1 MMMSDNRLEIF
12 SSSIRSAIK
21 TVGVFSFISSGLLLV
36 VPLFTLQVLDRV
48 LSTRSID
55 TLIVLTLGA
64 TFVVLI
70 IAALYLV
77 RDRIMA
83 RVAIKVDTELG
94 PALFRKTLQ
103 DNAFKGISENRHLIS
118 DIRKLRY
125 FLSGSSLYN
134 LFELPWTPLFI
145 AMVFAFNPV
154 LGGIVSL
161 AVVIML
167 LIGALNEYL
176 AKPGIVR
183 AEKYHHDHLS
193 QEDVFLRNAESIE
206 AMGMSSQVEQLW
218 HSQQDTVVNNELRA
232 EDNAATLNALS
243 RFTRIMLNISLMA
256 VGAWLVVT
264 SQITT
269 GVMIA
274 SLIIGMRAIA
284 PLEGIF
290 TNWRQLNVS
299 RLVYASVRKQLDRS
313 SSSRSNHAIVS
324 IPEGGL
330 SLENLVYVPSE
341 SKKPVIKGINYHL
354 PQGHILG
361 ITGPN
366 GSGKSTLLRLAM
378 GLHRP
383 TNGSVRLGDLEV
395 FELNRELFGY
405 HIGYLK
411 QDADLFPGTV
421 AENISRL
428 QPASL
433 DEVIET
439 ARFAGAHDL
448 IMSLPDGYSTK
459 ILGAGYNLSGG
470 QRQMIALAR
479 AVFGKPKFLVL
490 DEPTAMLD
498 LNETENVAAM
508 LRRLREAGITTLV
521 ATHQSRLL
529 KEVNDVLVLKAG
541 QIDTMKKLKVA

>member
-1 MMMSDNRLEIF
+1 MTPANEQQIF
-12 SSSIRSAIK
+12 ANHILSAIK
-21 TVGVFSFISSGLLLV
+21 TVGLFSFITSGLLLV

-48 LSTRSID
+48 LSTGSID
-55 TLIVLTLGA
+55 TLIALTMGA
-64 TFVVLI
+64 VFVVMI
-70 IAALYLV
+70 IATLYLV

-83 RVAIKVDTELG
+83 RVAMTIDTELG

-103 DNAFKGISENRHLIS
+103 DNAYKGITDNKHLLN

-125 FLSGSSLYN
+125 FLSGSSLYS
-134 LFELPWTPLFI
+134 LFELPWTPLFVVL
-145 AMVFAFNPV
+145 VFAFSPV
-154 LGGIVSL
+154 LGGMVTL
-161 AVVIML
+161 AVAVML
-167 LIGALNEYL
+167 LIGVLNQYL
-176 AKPGIVR
+176 AKPDMLK
-183 AEKYHHDHLS
+183 AEQHHQDHLV
-193 QEDVFLRNAESIE
+193 QEDVYIRNAESIE
-206 AMGMSSQVEQLW
+206 AMGMASQVEQLW
-218 HSQQDTVVNNELRA
+218 HRHQGAIVGNEIRA
-232 EDNAATLNALS
+232 EDTAASLNAVA
-243 RFTRIMLNISLMA
+243 RFTRIVLNISLMS
-256 VGAWLVVT
+256 VGAWLVVS

-290 TNWRQLNVS
+290 AHWRQLNVS
-299 RLVYASVRKQLDRS
+299 RMIYNSVRKQLDNSKYIRL
-313 SSSRSNHAIVS
+313 NHAITR

-330 SLENLVYVPSE
+330 SIENLVYVPEE
-341 SKKPVIKGINYHL
+341 SKKPVIKGISYHL
-354 PQGHILG
+354 QEGQVLG

-383 TNGSVRLGDLEV
+383 TGGSVRLGDLEV
-395 FELNRELFGY
+395 SDLNRELFGY

-411 QDADLFPGTV
+411 QDAELFPGTV

-428 QPASL
+428 QPSSL
-433 DEVIET
+433 DEVIEA
-439 ARFAGAHDL
+439 ARFAGAHEL
-448 IMSLPDGYSTK
+448 IMSLPEGYSTK
-459 ILGAGYNLSGG
+459 VMGAGHNLSGG

-479 AVFGKPKFLVL
+479 ALFGSPKFLVL

-508 LRRLREAGITTLV
+508 LRRLREARITTLV

-529 KEVNDVLVLKAG
+529 KEVNDVLVLKTG
-541 QIDTMKKLKVA
+541 QIDSMKKLKVA

>member
-1 MMMSDNRLEIF
+1 MTPDQHLEQF
-12 SSSIRSAIK
+12 SSSIRSAVK
-21 TVGVFSFISSGLLLV
+21 TVGLFSFISSGLMLV

-55 TLIVLTLGA
+55 TLVVLTSA
-64 TFVVLI
+64 AVFVVLV
-70 IAALYLV
+70 IALLYQV

-83 RVAIKVDTELG
+83 RVVMKMDTDLG
-94 PALFRKTLQ
+94 PALFRKNLQ
-103 DNAFKGISENRHLIS
+103 ENAFTGMPENNHLIS

-125 FLSGSSLYN
+125 FLTGSSLYN

-145 AMVFAFNPV
+145 GIVFAFNPV
-154 LGGIVSL
+154 LG
-161 AVVIML
+161 AVVTMAVTVML
-167 LIGALNEYL
+167 LLAFTIEYL
-176 AKPGIVR
+176 AKPKMAL
-183 AEKYHHDHLS
+183 AEQAQQSNRHH
-193 QEDVFLRNAESIE
+193 EDVFLRNSESIE

-218 HSQQDTVVNNELRA
+218 QQQQASVHGNELQA
-232 EDNAATLNALS
+232 EDGIATINAMV
-243 RFTRIMLNISLMA
+243 RFTRVLLNVMLIA

-284 PLEGIF
+284 PLEAVF
-290 TNWRQLNVS
+290 SNWRLFN
-299 RLVYASVRKQLDRS
+299 
-313 SSSRSNHAIVS
+313 SSRSIINNIRRQIQTVPANRLNHPITAIPS
-324 IPEGGL
+324 GGL
-330 SLENLVYVPSE
+330 TIDNLVYVPVG

-354 PQGHILG
+354 PEGHILG
-361 ITGPN
+361 VTGHN

-383 TNGSVRLGDLEV
+383 TGGSVRLGDLEV
-395 FELNRELFGY
+395 SELNRELFGY

-433 DEVIET
+433 NEVID
-439 ARFAGAHDL
+439 AAKFAGAHEL
-448 IMSLPDGYSTK
+448 IMSLPDGYSTRVM
-459 ILGAGYNLSGG
+459 GAGFNLSGG

-479 AVFGKPKFLVL
+479 AVFGKPQFLIL

-498 LNETENVAAM
+498 LHETEKVAAM
-508 LRRLREAGITTLV
+508 LGRLRRAGITTLI

-529 KEVNDVLVLKAG
+529 KEVNDVLILKSG
-541 QIDTMKKLKVA
+541 QIDSSKKLKVA

>member
-1 MMMSDNRLEIF
+1 MTPDQHLEEF
-12 SSSIRSAIK
+12 SSSIRSAVK
-21 TVGVFSFISSGLLLV
+21 TVGLFSFISSGLMLV

-55 TLIVLTLGA
+55 TLLVLTSA
-64 TFVVLI
+64 AVFVVLV
-70 IAALYLV
+70 IALLYQV

-83 RVAIKVDTELG
+83 RVVMKLDTDLG
-94 PALFRKTLQ
+94 PALFRKNLQ
-103 DNAFKGISENRHLIS
+103 ENAFTGTPENNYLIS

-125 FLSGSSLYN
+125 FLTGSSLYN

-145 AMVFAFNPV
+145 GIVFAFNPV
-154 LGGIVSL
+154 LG
-161 AVVIML
+161 AVVTMAVTVML
-167 LIGALNEYL
+167 LLAFSSEYL
-176 AKPGIVR
+176 AKPKMAL
-183 AEKYHHDHLS
+183 AEQAQQSNRYD
-193 QEDVFLRNAESIE
+193 EDVFLRNSESIE

-218 HSQQDTVVNNELRA
+218 QQQQARVHGNELQA
-232 EDNAATLNALS
+232 EDSIATINATV
-243 RFTRIMLNISLMA
+243 RFTRILLNVMLIA

-284 PLEGIF
+284 PLEAVF
-290 TNWRQLNVS
+290 SNWRLFNSARSIINNIRSQIQTVQAIRLN
-299 RLVYASVRKQLDRS
+299 
-313 SSSRSNHAIVS
+313 HPITAIPS
-324 IPEGGL
+324 GGL
-330 SLENLVYVPSE
+330 TIDNLVYVPVG

-354 PQGHILG
+354 PEGHILG
-361 ITGPN
+361 VTGHN

-383 TNGSVRLGDLEV
+383 TGGSVRLGDLEV
-395 FELNRELFGY
+395 SELNRELFGY

-433 DEVIET
+433 NEVID
-439 ARFAGAHDL
+439 AAKFAGAHEL
-448 IMSLPDGYSTK
+448 IMSLPDGYSTRVM
-459 ILGAGYNLSGG
+459 GAGFNLSGG

-479 AVFGKPKFLVL
+479 AVFGKPQFLVL

-498 LNETENVAAM
+498 LHETEKVAAM
-508 LRRLREAGITTLV
+508 LGRLRRAGITTLV

-529 KEVNDVLVLKAG
+529 KEVNDVLILKSG
-541 QIDTMKKLKVA
+541 QIDSSKKLKVA

>member
-1 MMMSDNRLEIF
+1 MTTDNRLEIF
-12 SSSIRSAIK
+12 SNSIRSAIK
-21 TVGVFSFISSGLLLV
+21 TVGMFSFITSGLMLV

-70 IAALYLV
+70 IALLYLI

-83 RVAIKVDTELG
+83 RVAVKVDAELG

-103 DNAFKGISENRHLIS
+103 DNAFKGMPENKHLIS

-125 FLSGSSLYN
+125 FLSGSSLFN
-134 LFELPWTPLFI
+134 LFELPWTPLFV

-154 LGGIVSL
+154 LGGIVTI
-161 AVVIML
+161 AVVVML
-167 LIGALNEYL
+167 FIGVLNEYL
-176 AKPGIVR
+176 SRQGNLR
-183 AEKYHHDHLS
+183 AEQKYHDHLL
-193 QEDVFLRNAESIE
+193 QEDVYLRNAETIE
-206 AMGMSSQVEQLW
+206 AMGMASQVEQLW
-218 HSQQDTVVNNELRA
+218 HRHQAGVVDNDIRLEDT
-232 EDNAATLNALS
+232 AATLNAIAK
-243 RFTRIMLNISLMA
+243 FTRILLNIFLMS

-264 SQITT
+264 AQITT

-290 TNWRQLNVS
+290 ANWRQLNVS
-299 RLVYASVRKQLDRS
+299 RSIYANVRKQLDATASNRL
-313 SSSRSNHAIVS
+313 NHAITS

-330 SLENLVYVPSE
+330 SIEKLVYVPAE
-341 SKKPVIKGINYHL
+341 SKKPVIKSINYHL
-354 PQGHILG
+354 PEGHILG

-383 TNGSVRLGDLEV
+383 TGGSVRLGDLEV

-405 HIGYLK
+405 HVGYLK

-421 AENISRL
+421 ADNISRL

-433 DEVIET
+433 DEVIEA

-459 ILGAGYNLSGG
+459 IMGAGFNLSGG

-479 AVFGKPKFLVL
+479 ALFGKPRFLVL

>member
-1 MMMSDNRLEIF
+1 MTTENRLDIF
-12 SSSIRSAIK
+12 SNSIRSAVK
-21 TVGVFSFISSGLLLV
+21 TVGIFSFITSGLLLV

-48 LSTRSID
+48 LSTRSLD

-64 TFVVLI
+64 TFVVLL
-70 IAALYLV
+70 IAVLYLV

-83 RVAIKVDTELG
+83 RVAIKVDTDLG

-103 DNAFKGISENRHLIS
+103 DNAYKGVSENRHLIS

-125 FLSGSSLYN
+125 FLSGASLYS
-134 LFELPWTPLFI
+134 LFELPWTPLFV
-145 AMVFAFNPV
+145 AMVFAFSPV
-154 LGGIVSL
+154 LGGMVTL
-161 AVVIML
+161 AVMVML
-167 LIGALNEYL
+167 LIGVLNEYL
-176 AKPGIVR
+176 AKPGILQ
-183 AEKYHHDHLS
+183 AEQKHHDHLV
-193 QEDVFLRNAESIE
+193 QEDVYLRNAESIE
-206 AMGMSSQVEQLW
+206 AMGMASQVEQLW
-218 HSQQDTVVNNELRA
+218 HKHQGAVVDKEIRA
-232 EDNAATLNALS
+232 EDTAATLNAIS
-243 RFTRIMLNISLMA
+243 RFTRIMLNISLMS

-284 PLEGIF
+284 PLEAVF
-290 TNWRQLNVS
+290 TNWRQLNVARS
-299 RLVYASVRKQLDRS
+299 VYGNVRKQLESTAANRH
-313 SSSRSNHAIVS
+313 NHAIIS

-330 SLENLVYVPSE
+330 SIENLVYVPAE

-354 PQGHILG
+354 PEGQILG

-405 HIGYLK
+405 HVGYLK
-411 QDADLFPGTV
+411 QNADLFPGTV

-433 DEVIET
+433 DEVIEV

-448 IMSLPDGYSTK
+448 IMSLPEGYSTRVM
-459 ILGAGYNLSGG
+459 GAGYNLSGG

-529 KEVNDVLVLKAG
+529 KEANDVLVLKAG